1 MGNPGGQRLR
11 APDGAAFTLVAYRQ
25 RVGTSEAARLGSMSQ
40 SRRSPPSR
48 GVRLRTR
55 HGFRAVGSGRPGGFS
70 APVRGV
76 SPVAVRGVPEPE
88 PVVVAE
94 PIRRRIGRRRIG
106 GGRVGRRRIATGGTP
121 SRDRIGSRRP
131 TIARIAEETSV
142 AVEIDLPGRSLVD
155 RVVPRRTRD
164 AQTVVAGAS
173 SRPAVRSASPDRRI
187 ASTCSHTAEMTTDP
201 SPTAEATRLTESART
216 SPTTKIP
223 SCDVA

>member
-94 PIRRRIGRRRIG
+94 PIRRRI
-106 GGRVGRRRIATGGTP
+106 GRRRIATGGTP